1 MFRFRLKELIADKAF
16 KEGRR
21 ITIEEVAK
29 ATGVHRT
36 TLSKI
41 ANTIG
46 YSTTTE
52 ILDALCNYFDCEIGD
67 LAEHIKDT
75 PSEEQ

>member
-1 MFRFRLKELIADKAF
+1 MFRFRLKELIADKSF
-16 KEGRR
+16 KEGQRV
-21 ITIEEVAK
+21 TIEAVAK

-67 LAEHIKDT
+67 LAEHIKDN
-75 PSEEQ
+75 PSEEK